1 VSKPEGKGPKGKLT
15 AAQSGQ
21 YKKALKGK
29 EDEGKLA
36 EKLRELIPAI
46 EKEEA
51 VSIHHLN
58 KELADN
64 QRVQRAKK
72 RVEQAANLASMAE
85 WRSTRTRRPT
95 RKIDYSYGDG
105 ADDDEVRRRRFTVIC
120 ADR

>member
-1 VSKPEGKGPKGKLT
+1 M
-15 AAQSGQ
+15 
-21 YKKALKGK
+21 
-29 EDEGKLA
+29 A
-36 EKLRELIPAI
+36 ERLRELIPAI

-51 VSIHHLN
+51 VSIHLLN
-58 KELADN
+58 KGLADN

-105 ADDDEVRRRRFTVIC
+105 ADDDEVSLLGV
-120 ADR
+120 